1 MGEYQ
6 EDDQDFNQLL
16 ESDSDDDD
24 DIKVDEDKGVNF
36 LRLDFQTLILINFYV
51 EAWMM

>member
-6 EDDQDFNQLL
+6 EDSDFNELL

-24 DIKVDEDKGVNF
+24 DIKTDEDKGANI
-36 LRLDFQTLILINFYV
+36 LR
-51 EAWMM
+51 